1 MLHDHGC
8 SSPLHINYFLCPRF
22 HLPYSTLASADNA
35 AVNKTATKPTVVFDP
50 APVELPDPVP
60 VVPPFV
66 VVLATVPVETVLAL
80 PERAANPI
88 ADGLYLYTE

>member
-1 MLHDHGC
+1 MIMTP
-8 SSPLHINYFLCPRF
+8 PLFFTSTTFLCCRF
-22 HLPYSTLASADNA
+22 HLPYSTLARADNA
-35 AVNKTATKPTVVFDP
+35 AVNKTATRPTAVRDP
-50 APVELPDPVP
+50 ALVGLPDPVP

-88 ADGLYLYTE
+88 AEGLYLYTE